1 MFIKLTIFEF
11 LVKFQA
17 LFDFNDLYKREKY
30 SFYTFS
36 KPLTKLEI
44 DICVIWLSHAL
55 LLKLNAYKD
64 WTLYR
69 RRTKN
74 LFRHFRTTNN
84 VLSSIVA

>member
-44 DICVIWLSHAL
+44 DICVI
-55 LLKLNAYKD
+55 
-64 WTLYR
+64 
-69 RRTKN
+69 
-74 LFRHFRTTNN
+74 
-84 VLSSIVA
+84 